1 MENSGGGNQLTVP
14 RVIELIGADLDVLR
28 EFWRIRKDQSGK
40 KINGDLRQFIGKLD
54 SLIEFWQRLQIL
66 NGDPIKIKAKKCVK
80 CHVRKNS
87 KDQKLENSTT
97 EILTSSATTTT
108 ETVKNVK
115 NPKCKKD
122 NRGKSKNSKLPKDH
136 QNFQSLEI
144 VQSVQTTETE
154 HFEHVQSN
162 VQDAKMVE
170 NLLKHIEK
178 RHKKKKSKPE
188 QKQNEELS
196 EPKKKK
202 KKSKKRSKHENVEE
216 EEATEEPLS
225 KKQKLDSEQKKKKKK
240 KKSKEKVAQM
250 VAELTEQSK
259 KAESRTQQVEEN
271 DFAEIFGYE
280 IDPVAELPTEP
291 IIEQTEQQNSN
302 QKKTEKSRK
311 KKSAAE
317 KTTEPISSTTELT
330 EQTETSTENTT
341 EPISSNTELTENP
354 EACDVIN
361 VQTTIQA
368 IMGMISHVS
377 ANDQRTQQDQESNR
391 TSTEV
396 QLPMQENGNNSL
408 SPEIQSMYS
417 EVDFPQIQKKSQKS
431 KNSPAKK
438 SSPFLVLPGN
448 DDSNEDSESVLET
461 TEFQVKEEMVNGNST
476 EMVILYS
483 DLLKVEIDEEDEQLP
498 HSTTPINSPAKSQKK
513 ITETMK
519 RFSPRVVLD
528 KSLADRVYN
537 LSSKG
542 INVQFQHLQP
552 IEETSADLE
561 IVNCESS
568 EIDDSALRE
577 KIEEELETQR
587 KSLLERFYKKQ
598 EQKQKKKRKLD
609 Y

>member
-66 NGDPIKIKAKKCVK
+66 NGDPKKLKAKKCVK

-162 VQDAKMVE
+162 VQDAQMVE

-188 QKQNEELS
+188 QKENEELS

-240 KKSKEKVAQM
+240 KKSKEKVAQI

-330 EQTETSTENTT
+330 EQTETLTENTT
-341 EPISSNTELTENP
+341 QPMSSNTELTENP

-561 IVNCESS
+561 IVNPSS
-568 EIDDSALRE
+568 EIDNSALRE
-577 KIEEELETQR
+577 KVEEELETQR

>member
-1 MENSGGGNQLTVP
+1 MDNSGGGNQLTVP

-66 NGDPIKIKAKKCVK
+66 NGDPKKLKAKKCVK

-108 ETVKNVK
+108 ETIKNVK

-162 VQDAKMVE
+162 VQDAQMVE

-188 QKQNEELS
+188 QKENEELS

-216 EEATEEPLS
+216 EVATEEPLS

-240 KKSKEKVAQM
+240 KKSKEKVAQI

-259 KAESRTQQVEEN
+259 KAESRTQQAEEN

-291 IIEQTEQQNSN
+291 IIEQTEQHNSN

-330 EQTETSTENTT
+330 EQTETLTENITQ
-341 EPISSNTELTENP
+341 PMSSNTELTENP

-377 ANDQRTQQDQESNR
+377 ANEQRTQQDQESNR

-561 IVNCESS
+561 IVNPSS
-568 EIDDSALRE
+568 EIDNSALRE

>member
-66 NGDPIKIKAKKCVK
+66 NGDPKKLKAKKCVK

-162 VQDAKMVE
+162 VQDAQMVE

-188 QKQNEELS
+188 QKENEELS

-240 KKSKEKVAQM
+240 SKEKVAQI

-291 IIEQTEQQNSN
+291 IIEQTEKQNSN

-311 KKSAAE
+311 KKSADE
-317 KTTEPISSTTELT
+317 KTTQPISSTTELT

-341 EPISSNTELTENP
+341 EPMSSNTELTENP

-377 ANDQRTQQDQESNR
+377 ANEQRTQQDQESNR

-431 KNSPAKK
+431 KKSPAKK

-568 EIDDSALRE
+568 EIDNSALRE
-577 KIEEELETQR
+577 KVEEELETQR

>member
-1 MENSGGGNQLTVP
+1 MDNSGGGNQLTVP

-66 NGDPIKIKAKKCVK
+66 NGDPKKIKAKKCVK

-108 ETVKNVK
+108 ETIKNVK

-162 VQDAKMVE
+162 VQDAQMVE

-188 QKQNEELS
+188 QKENEELS

-216 EEATEEPLS
+216 EVATEEPLS
-225 KKQKLDSEQKKKKKK
+225 KKQKLDSELKKKKKK
-240 KKSKEKVAQM
+240 KKSKEKVAQI

-259 KAESRTQQVEEN
+259 KAESRTQQAEEN

-291 IIEQTEQQNSN
+291 IIEQTEQHNSN

-317 KTTEPISSTTELT
+317 KTTQPISSTTELT

-341 EPISSNTELTENP
+341 QPMSSTTELTEQTAGNTTETSKEKTTEPMTSNTELTENP

-408 SPEIQSMYS
+408 SPQYS
-417 EVDFPQIQKKSQKS
+417 EVDFPQIQKS

-561 IVNCESS
+561 IVNPSS
-568 EIDDSALRE
+568 EIYFQYLW
-577 KIEEELETQR
+577 K
-587 KSLLERFYKKQ
+587 
-598 EQKQKKKRKLD
+598 
-609 Y
+609 